1 MIVDMAII
9 WDKGEPIAFWFG
21 STLVWET
28 DKITNEID
36 FIDTK
41 ISLPVKEA
49 IKFSLIFLSGMS
61 AKRLETLIL
70 VLTAKINELK
80 SLETDCEIQEQ
91 KQEQEEIPNED
102 W

>member
-1 MIVDMAII
+1 MNVDMTII

-21 STLVWET
+21 STLIWET
-28 DKITNEID
+28 NKITTEID

-49 IKFSLIFLSGMS
+49 IKFSLIFLSGIS
-61 AKRLETLIL
+61 AKRLEILIL
-70 VLTAKINELK
+70 ILAKKINELK
-80 SLETDCEIQEQ
+80 ALRIETDDEGES
-91 KQEQEEIPNED
+91 EG